1 MSGVLQARRR
11 RHAAAVVVLAVL
23 MTAPAVQGCS
33 PGTPV
38 PAPQGPGN
46 SAAPEPASTAPAP
59 RGPLTAGLNQFRDN
73 YGTQIIEI
81 QLSNTLSEPVTVL
94 GAELSSTLFPAGAA
108 WHAGP
113 EGTEVP
119 PGQTK
124 SLPARL
130 PGPSCTGPVRDA
142 GARTVPAEATV
153 SVRQGSTTSTVHLAA
168 ADPFGVLARN
178 HEELCLARD
187 AGNVAAFGLAPELE
201 VAADARTAVVRLTVT
216 PNEAGTGP
224 IRELTIE
231 RIDGTTLLAA
241 LPDSPWPA
249 GVTVAAGT
257 GPAEFHLRIRPARCD
272 PHAVAEDKVGTLLPL
287 VVTVGGR
294 EGILKVAAGP
304 ALKGRIHDF
313 VTAACGAH

>member
-11 RHAAAVVVLAVL
+11 RHAAAAVVLAVL

-33 PGTPV
+33 PATPV
-38 PAPQGPGN
+38 PAPQDSGN
-46 SAAPEPASTAPAP
+46 SAGPAPASTASAP

-73 YGTQIIEI
+73 YGTQIIAI
-81 QLSNTLSEPVTVL
+81 QLSNTLSVPVTVL
-94 GAELSSTLFPAGAA
+94 GAALSSTRFPAGAA

-130 PGPSCTGPVRDA
+130 PDPSCLSPAEDA
-142 GARTVPAEATV
+142 EARPSPAEATV
-153 SVRQGSTTSTVHLAA
+153 SFRHGSTTSTVHLAT

-178 HEELCLARD
+178 HGELCLARD
-187 AGNVAAFGLAPELE
+187 AGRVAVFGLAPGLE

-216 PNEAGTGP
+216 PNEAGTGTIP
-224 IRELTIE
+224 ELAIE
-231 RIDGTTLLAA
+231 RIDGTALLAA
-241 LPDSPWPA
+241 PPDSPWPT
-249 GVTVAAGT
+249 GVTVVAGT
-257 GPAEFHLRIRPARCD
+257 GPAEFRLRIRPARCD

-287 VVTVGGR
+287 LVNVGGR
-294 EGILKVAAGP
+294 KGILKVAAGP
-304 ALKGRIHDF
+304 GLKGQIHDF

>member
-1 MSGVLQARRR
+1 MNGVLQARRR
-11 RHAAAVVVLAVL
+11 RHAAAAVVLAVL
-23 MTAPAVQGCS
+23 MAAPAMQGCS

-38 PAPQGPGN
+38 PAP
-46 SAAPEPASTAPAP
+46 
-59 RGPLTAGLNQFRDN
+59 RGPLAAGLNQFRDN

-81 QLSNTLSEPVTVL
+81 QLSNTSSVRVTVL
-94 GAELSSTLFPAGAA
+94 AADVSSTLFPAGAA
-108 WHAGP
+108 WQAGP

-130 PGPSCTGPVRDA
+130 PAPSCQSPAEDA

-153 SVRQGSTTSTVHLAA
+153 SVRQGSKTSTVQMVA

-178 HEELCLARD
+178 YEELCLARD
-187 AGNVAAFGLAPELE
+187 AGSVAVFRLAPDLE

-216 PNEAGTGP
+216 PNEAGTGT

-241 LPDSPWPA
+241 PPDSPWPS
-249 GVTVAAGT
+249 GVRVAAGT
-257 GPAEFHLRIRPARCD
+257 GPAEFRLRVRPARCD

-287 VVTVGGR
+287 LVNVGGR
-294 EGILKVAAGP
+294 EGTLKVAAGP
-304 ALKGRIHDF
+304 ALKGQIHDF